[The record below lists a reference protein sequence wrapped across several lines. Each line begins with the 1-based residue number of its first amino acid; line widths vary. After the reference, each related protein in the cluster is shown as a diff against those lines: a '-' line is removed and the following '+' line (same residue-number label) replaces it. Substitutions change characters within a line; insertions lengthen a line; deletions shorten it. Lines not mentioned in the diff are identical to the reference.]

1 MQFLNSTA
9 LIEYL
14 FSSKGNQI
22 LYTCT
27 HVLYNLIFFVWT
39 KTIQISQSS
48 FRKIPQV
55 FFFKIKRKVL
65 TISLKP
71 SWSKWLNQNIRNFFF
86 LVISEFN
93 RSKSQILLLILKLN
107 QGFIGTNTLWT
118 EIFIEITFTHLWHME
133 YKKNMEGMYRWN
145 NIIAL
150 IM

>member
-71 SWSKWLNQNIRNFFF
+71 SWSKWLNQNIRNFFLSHF
-86 LVISEFN
+86 WIQPVKITNFALNFEI
-93 RSKSQILLLILKLN
+93 KSRVYRNKYSLDGNFHRDYIY
-107 QGFIGTNTLWT
+107 TSM
-118 EIFIEITFTHLWHME
+118 THGIQE
-133 YKKNMEGMYRWN
+133 KYGRNV
-145 NIIAL
+145 
-150 IM
+150 